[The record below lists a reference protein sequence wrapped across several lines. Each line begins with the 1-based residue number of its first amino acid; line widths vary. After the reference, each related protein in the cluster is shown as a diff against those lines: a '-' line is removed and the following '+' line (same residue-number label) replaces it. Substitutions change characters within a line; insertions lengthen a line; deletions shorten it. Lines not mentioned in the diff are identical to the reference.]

1 VYWVQLV
8 FAFIVNWG
16 VNFGFEWATLT
27 NYGQK
32 SMQPIKFWTKNS
44 VNASVLSDVIIS
56 TMIIAFLHVTLATWG
71 IKVRPRAFVCP
82 CVRFGRLG
90 AASPTACLDCC
101 LIHWYL

>member
-90 AASPTACLDCC
+90 TASPTACLDCC
-101 LIHWYL
+101 LIH